1 MRMRYRAVLYHIE
14 DGEDLR
20 HHYQHLIDELVR
32 QTQTSRHRMT
42 NWRPPTDIH
51 ETADAFLIKMELAG
65 MSEDQF
71 DVTLYADAVVIRG
84 VREDDLV
91 SEADMS
97 FHEAQIRYGPFEAAI
112 PLPGPIE
119 REGAEARY
127 ANGFLRL
134 RLPKRAP
141 ERLRVQTGAA
151 IEVNPKTQVLPAQDS
166 ATNAKTQREPVEDDV
181 MGE

>member
-20 HHYQHLIDELVR
+20 HHYQQLIDELVR
-32 QTQTSRHRMT
+32 QTQTSRRRLS

-51 ETADAFLIKMELAG
+51 ETADAFLVKMELAG
-65 MSEDQF
+65 MTEDQF

-84 VREDDLV
+84 VRDDDLV

-119 REGAEARY
+119 RDGAEARY

-141 ERLRVQTGAA
+141 ERLQVQNGAA
-151 IEVNPKTQVLPAQDS
+151 IEITPKAQALPAQD
-166 ATNAKTQREPVEDDV
+166 AGAKMNTLSEPIEADV
-181 MGE
+181 VGE